1 MTQLEILKAWLPDV
15 DVSDA
20 LLQAALE
27 RAKLGILELR
37 FPFGYDETQD
47 LEAQYKG
54 LQVDWAIELITKM
67 GAEGEI
73 VHSSNGVSRSYESGD
88 VSNSLKRR
96 VVPMGK
102 VVTLSEGATE

>member
-15 DVSDA
+15 QEA
-20 LLQAALE
+20 LLQAALD

-54 LQVDWAIELITKM
+54 LQVDWAIELISKM
-67 GAEGEI
+67 GAEGETS
-73 VHSSNGVSRSYESGD
+73 HSENGVSRSYESGD

-102 VVTLSEGATE
+102 VVALSEEATE

>member
-15 DVSDA
+15 PEA
-20 LLQAALE
+20 LLQAALD

-54 LQVDWAIELITKM
+54 LQVDWAIELISKM
-67 GAEGEI
+67 GAEGETA
-73 VHSSNGVSRSYESGD
+73 HSENGVSRSYESGD

-102 VVTLSEGATE
+102 VVTLSEEATE

>member
-15 DVSDA
+15 KNDTLLITA
-20 LLQAALE
+20 LD
-27 RAKLGILELR
+27 RAKLGILALR

-47 LEAQYKG
+47 LEPQYMG
-54 LQVDWAIELITKM
+54 LQIDWAIELISKM
-67 GAEGEI
+67 GAEGE
-73 VHSSNGVSRSYESGD
+73 VAHSENGTSRTYENAD

-102 VVTLSEGATE
+102 VVSLE